1 MKNPKLKNF
10 TLKGD
15 MKESCKSYK
24 KRRMIPTH
32 TEQIECPECGS
43 LQNATVEHTQPFW
56 TYIHECN
63 CGHTIMESEWNVVT

>member
-1 MKNPKLKNF
+1 
-10 TLKGD
+10 
-15 MKESCKSYK
+15 
-24 KRRMIPTH
+24 MIPTH

-63 CGHTIMESEWNVVT
+63 CGHTIMESEWDVVT